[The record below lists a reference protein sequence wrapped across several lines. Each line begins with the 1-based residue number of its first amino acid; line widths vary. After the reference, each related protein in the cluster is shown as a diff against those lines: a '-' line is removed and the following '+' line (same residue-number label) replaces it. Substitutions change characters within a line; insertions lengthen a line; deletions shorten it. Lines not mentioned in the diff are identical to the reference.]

1 MGNGTNRRWA
11 ARVVAATAATIFTGG
26 LLVACSPAGDDQGGG
41 ASDLSLTI
49 ATTAAPPSFDPAQ
62 LDNGASAY
70 IWGSIFDTLLTQ
82 DASGEIVPN
91 AAESWEYSDDALTLT
106 LSLREGMTFSTG
118 DPVTA
123 EAVKATLERDKET
136 PGLRQ
141 AEAANVESVEAPDD
155 QTVVINLTEPT
166 PALVSNLAMG
176 LGAIGDPATLDE
188 DRTALNPVG
197 SGPYVLDEST
207 VNGSSY
213 VLKRR
218 EDYWNVDAFPYSTV
232 TVRVIEDQQALFNAL
247 QSGELDAGNVNADQV
262 AAVEGAGFA
271 TKQVDALAVGS
282 LAILDREGT
291 LIPAL
296 GDARVRQAVNMAFDR
311 DLYVESLLG
320 GVGRSTS
327 QLFNPAQGA
336 YDPQLEDFY
345 SYDPDAAKELLAE
358 AGYAEGF
365 DLTLPSTFLSTT
377 YEPAITQSLADI
389 GITVTWEPVPP
400 QEITSSLASQ
410 KYAAAWFFDG
420 LNVPA
425 RELDNNFGVNGFLN
439 PFHYESPELTAL
451 IDEVSL
457 ATDPA
462 AADDI
467 YKQINAY
474 VVENALT
481 APVFYLG
488 TTWATNHGVTY
499 VPDGAVMA
507 YVRFFGTD

>member
-1 MGNGTNRRWA
+1 M
-11 ARVVAATAATIFTGG
+11 FTGG
-26 LLVACSPAGDDQGGG
+26 LLVACSAGGGDQGGD
-41 ASDLSLTI
+41 ASEERSLTI
-49 ATTAAPPSFDPAQ
+49 AMSAAPPSFDPAQ
-62 LDNGASAY
+62 VDNGTSAY
-70 IWGSIFDTLLTQ
+70 VWGSIFDTLLTQ
-82 DASGEIVPN
+82 DAAGKIVPN

-106 LSLREGMTFSTG
+106 LHLQDGMEFSTG

-141 AEAANVESVEAPDD
+141 AEAANIESIEAPDE
-155 QTVVINLTEPT
+155 QTVVINLTQPT
-166 PALVSNLAMG
+166 PALISNLAMG
-176 LGAIGDPATLDE
+176 LGAIGDPATLDQ

-218 EDYWNVDAFPYSTV
+218 DDYWNADAYPYSTV
-232 TVRVIEDQQALFNAL
+232 TVRVIEDAQALFNAL
-247 QSGELDAGNVNADQV
+247 QAGELDAGNVTADKV
-262 AAVEGAGFA
+262 AAVEGAGFT
-271 TKQVDALAVGS
+271 TKQVDAIAVGS

-291 LIPAL
+291 LVPAL
-296 GDARVRQAVNMAFDR
+296 GDVRVRQAINMAFDR

-320 GVGRSTS
+320 GIGRSTD

-336 YDPQLEDFY
+336 YDPALEDVY
-345 SYDPDAAKELLAE
+345 THDIKGAKKLLAD
-358 AGYAEGF
+358 AGYPDGF
-365 DLTLPSTFLSTT
+365 DLTLPSTFLSAT
-377 YEPAITQSLADI
+377 YEPAITQSLTDI

-439 PFHYESPELTAL
+439 PFHYQSPELTAL
-451 IDEVSL
+451 MDEVSVT
-457 ATDPA
+457 TDQA
-462 AADDI
+462 AADDL
-467 YKQINAY
+467 YKEINTY

-481 APVFYLG
+481 APVLYVG
-488 TTWATNHGVTY
+488 TTWALKEGVTY
-499 VPDGAVMA
+499 EPEGSVMT

>member
-1 MGNGTNRRWA
+1 MGTRTNRRWV
-11 ARVVAATAATIFTGG
+11 ARVVAAAAATIFAGG
-26 LLVACSPAGDDQGGG
+26 LLVACGQDSQDGG
-41 ASDLSLTI
+41 ASEERSLTI

-70 IWGSIFDTLLTQ
+70 VWGSIFDTLLTQ
-82 DASGEIVPN
+82 DPTGEIVPN

-106 LSLREGMTFSTG
+106 LNLRKGMTFSTG

-123 EAVKATLERDKET
+123 DAVKSTLERDKET

-141 AEAANVESVEAPDD
+141 AETANIESVEAPDE
-155 QTVVINLTEPT
+155 QTVVINLTQPT

-218 EDYWNVDAFPYSTV
+218 DDYWNVDAFPYSTV

-247 QSGELDAGNVNADQV
+247 QAGELDAGNVNADQV
-262 AAVEGAGFA
+262 AAVEGAGFT

-291 LIPAL
+291 LVPAL
-296 GDARVRQAVNMAFDR
+296 GDVRVRQAINMAFDR
-311 DLYVESLLG
+311 DLYMESLLG
-320 GVGRSTS
+320 GVGSSTV

-336 YDPQLEDFY
+336 YDSELEDFY
-345 SYDPDAAKELLAE
+345 TYDPERAQDLLAE
-358 AGYAEGF
+358 AGYANRF

-439 PFHYESPELTAL
+439 PFHYQTPELTAL
-451 IDEVSL
+451 IDEVAL

-474 VVENALT
+474 IVEHALT
-481 APVFYLG
+481 APVVYLG
-488 TTWATNHGVTY
+488 TTWATKDGVTY
-499 VPDGAVMA
+499 LPEGSVMA